1 MTIITDFKPAAGQHC
16 ETMTTRNLLRHAGLE
31 ISEPMLFGLGQGIG
45 FGVFAIKTMPAPFIA
60 GRSKM
65 EEVTKNAAA
74 NLGFEVAFRQTR
86 SRKKAW
92 DNIAAFVDAGI
103 PVGAKLDCYY
113 LDYFSSDFHFAAHY
127 VAVYGYDA
135 ERMFVVDTGQQGGA
149 LTTARSGFEQGRLW
163 KGPMAS
169 NALTWTV
176 NVPRGQ
182 IDWAAAARRAIR
194 ANAKSYL
201 APPIRNF
208 GAPGIRKAAG
218 MAVNWGQT
226 LEDAPAQLAQ
236 MGMLM
241 ERAGTGGGLFRR
253 MYGAFLDEANGY
265 LRDDGV
271 AQARGLIGKS
281 AQGWTQAAA
290 LLGAVQS
297 HPAALDE
304 VAQLFLQIADWEE
317 QAFTLLAGI

>member
-1 MTIITDFKPAAGQHC
+1 MTIIADFNPAAGQHC
-16 ETMTTRNLLRHAGLE
+16 ETTTTCNLLRHAGLE

-45 FGVFAIKTMPAPFIA
+45 FAIFAIKSMPAPFIA

-65 EEVTKNAAA
+65 EEVTKHAAA

-86 SRKKAW
+86 SSKKAW
-92 DNIAAFVDAGI
+92 ENIAAFIDAGT

-113 LDYFSSDFHFAAHY
+113 LDYFASDVHFAAHY

-135 ERMFVVDTGQQGGA
+135 QQVFVVDTAQQGGA
-149 LTTARSGFEQGRLW
+149 LTTSRSGFEQGRFW

-176 NVPRGQ
+176 KGPSAKP
-182 IDWAAAARRAIR
+182 DWAGAARRAIR
-194 ANAKSYL
+194 ANAASYL

-208 GAPGIRKAAG
+208 GASGIRKAAG
-218 MAVNWGQT
+218 MAANWGQT
-226 LEDAPAQLAQ
+226 IEDAPAQLAQ

-253 MYGAFLDEANGY
+253 IYGAFLDEAAGY
-265 LRDDGV
+265 LG
-271 AQARGLIGKS
+271 AAALAPARALIGKS
-281 AQGWTQAAA
+281 AQGWTRAAA
-290 LLGAVQS
+290 LLETVQS
-297 HPAALDE
+297 DPAALDE
-304 VAQLFLQIADWEE
+304 VAPLFLQIADWEE
-317 QAFTLLAGI
+317 QAFALLAEI